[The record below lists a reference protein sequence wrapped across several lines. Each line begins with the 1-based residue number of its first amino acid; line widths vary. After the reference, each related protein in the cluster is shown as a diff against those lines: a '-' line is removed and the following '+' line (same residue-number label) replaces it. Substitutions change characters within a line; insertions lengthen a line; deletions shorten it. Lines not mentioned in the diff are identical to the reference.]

1 MIKKI
6 FLLILIMFGLSSCG
20 YTPMLS
26 QNNNFNFNF
35 NVVDLELI
43 GNNTINNFL
52 EKKLKQY
59 SNKSNNKKYTILIY
73 SDFKKISVAKDSTG
87 NVTNL
92 KLISNIDVTYSL
104 DNKSENQEK
113 KISFSESIIIKKNDN
128 TFEQKNYERSVLNNL
143 SQLLLNK
150 LIFHLSRE
158 G

>member
-26 QNNNFNFNF
+26 QNNNFNFN
-35 NVVDLELI
+35 VVDLELI

-59 SNKSNNKKYTILIY
+59 SNKSNDKKYTILIY

>member
-6 FLLILIMFGLSSCG
+6 FLLILMIFGVSNCG

-26 QNNNFNFNF
+26 QNNNINFNIV
-35 NVVDLELI
+35 NLELL
-43 GNNTINNFL
+43 GNETINNFL

-59 SNKSNNKKYTILIY
+59 SNTSYDNKYTILIY
-73 SDFKKISVAKDSTG
+73 SDYKKVSVARDTTG
-87 NVTNL
+87 NVTDL

-104 DNKSENQEK
+104 NNESKNQEK

-150 LIFHLSRE
+150 LVFHLSKE

>member
-26 QNNNFNFNF
+26 QNNNFNF

>member
-26 QNNNFNFNF
+26 QNNNLNFNIV
-35 NVVDLELI
+35 NLELL
-43 GNNTINNFL
+43 GKDTINNFL
-52 EKKLKQY
+52 EKKLEQY
-59 SNKSNNKKYTILIY
+59 SNTSNDKKYTILIY

-87 NVTNL
+87 NVTDL

-104 DNKSENQEK
+104 DNESKKQETNV
-113 KISFSESIIIKKNDN
+113 SFSESIIIKKNDN

-158 G
+158 R

>member
-6 FLLILIMFGLSSCG
+6 FLLILMIFGVSNCG

-26 QNNNFNFNF
+26 QNNNINFNIV
-35 NVVDLELI
+35 NLELL
-43 GNNTINNFL
+43 GNETINNFL

-59 SNKSNNKKYTILIY
+59 SNTSYDNKYTILIY
-73 SDFKKISVAKDSTG
+73 SDYKKVSVARDTTG
-87 NVTNL
+87 NVTDL

-104 DNKSENQEK
+104 NNESKNQEK

-150 LIFHLSRE
+150 LVFHLSRE

>member
-26 QNNNFNFNF
+26 QNNNLNFNIV
-35 NVVDLELI
+35 NLELL
-43 GNNTINNFL
+43 GNDTINNFL
-52 EKKLKQY
+52 EKKLEQY
-59 SNKSNNKKYTILIY
+59 SNTSNDKKYTILIY

-87 NVTNL
+87 NVTDL

-104 DNKSENQEK
+104 DNESKKQETNV
-113 KISFSESIIIKKNDN
+113 SFSESIIIKKNDN

>member
-26 QNNNFNFNF
+26 QNNNFNFN
-35 NVVDLELI
+35 NIDLELI

-59 SNKSNNKKYTILIY
+59 SNKSNDKKYTILIY